1 LIDDQVLIPGL
12 IGHATPYVEHP
23 ELIVDGIC
31 NYASLVGR
39 ERVIAG
45 ADCGYS
51 SRVSFAPEIPD
62 VVVWEKFRPWPKGS
76 EFASE
81 RLLALTAR
89 GPKRRTDRT
98 VHTNLALGGTGS
110 LSTPR
115 C

>member
-1 LIDDQVLIPGL
+1 MLIPGL

-51 SRVSFAPEIPD
+51 SRVGFVPEIPD
-62 VVVWEKFRPWPKGS
+62 VVVWEKFTGPTKGARI
-76 EFASE
+76 ASE
-81 RLLALTAR
+81 RLLR
-89 GPKRRTDRT
+89 
-98 VHTNLALGGTGS
+98 
-110 LSTPR
+110 
-115 C
+115 